1 MRGDS
6 GNRSVWRGV
15 LAGSVGGL
23 LGSLVMK
30 AWIVGMRRAQTGA
43 GGMEL
48 DQSGPAHQVA
58 EMAAQKAT
66 GTSFSQRGRAAG
78 GEMVHYAFGA
88 LVGGFYGGL
97 GESWTWVRWGGGT
110 LFGTGVF
117 LAADE
122 FSLPLLNLG
131 NKPSDETLEA
141 QAQHWLA
148 HVAFGVSTELARRV
162 LGRMLENHSDGSA
175 TRGRSTTVLD
185 PRSDGAQPLIS

>member
-1 MRGDS
+1 MRGDR

-43 GGMEL
+43 GRTEL

-58 EMAAQKAT
+58 EMAQKAT
-66 GTSFSQRGRAAG
+66 ATFLSQRGRAAC

-97 GESWTWVRWGGGT
+97 GESWTWVRWGSGT

-131 NKPSDETLEA
+131 NKPGDETLQA
-141 QAQHWLA
+141 QVQHWLA
-148 HVAFGVSTELARRV
+148 HVAFGVSTELARRA
-162 LGRMLENHSDGSA
+162 LGSMLENHSDDRS
-175 TRGRSTTVLD
+175 RGAAAETVLD
-185 PRSDGAQPLIS
+185 TRSDGAQR